1 VDIDCDRA
9 YRDMGP
15 LDSIIQVAGRCNRN
29 KRLKLADVHLQ
40 RLVGENGKPF
50 TGIYSP
56 VLLKAT
62 DQALDNKFSVPESE
76 FLGLIE
82 KYFNTTREKSA
93 SETELMDSV
102 YELDYDEKND
112 RKKPISKF
120 RLITEDELYKVDV
133 FVELDKDAEEI
144 WQK

>member
-29 KRLKLADVHLQ
+29 KRLKLADVRSPEAGWETATIHS
-40 RLVGENGKPF
+40 
-50 TGIYSP
+50 IYSP

-82 KYFNTTREKSA
+82 KYFNTTRENRQVKQS
-93 SETELMDSV
+93 
-102 YELDYDEKND
+102 
-112 RKKPISKF
+112 
-120 RLITEDELYKVDV
+120 
-133 FVELDKDAEEI
+133 
-144 WQK
+144 

>member
-1 VDIDCDRA
+1 MRRDKRGNKGDKNSNRTVVVVSTQLIEAGVDIDCDRA

-102 YELDYDEKND
+102 YETGLR
-112 RKKPISKF
+112 RKK
-120 RLITEDELYKVDV
+120 R
-133 FVELDKDAEEI
+133 
-144 WQK
+144 